1 MGVHTLGLQEAAA
14 ILHMTPEGVR
24 RKAVAGEIPGSKPG
38 KHWCFIEEDIVQHL
52 RSLYNNHAKAV
63 RSAHHEEKSLCHS
76 VKEVICGGLDLA
88 TEVSAYKKVLGLPT
102 KSRRSVFTTSLK
114 QVSGKK
120 NS

>member
-1 MGVHTLGLQEAAA
+1 MSIHTIGLEDAAA
-14 ILHMTPEGVR
+14 LLRMTPEGCR
-24 RKAVAGEIPGSKPG
+24 RKAAAGKIPGSKPG
-38 KHWCFIEEDIVQHL
+38 KHWCFIEEDLVQHL
-52 RSLYNNHAKAV
+52 RSLYTGNAKAV
-63 RSAHHEEKSLCHS
+63 RSAYHEEKSLCHS